1 MVEKTTMTSSEI
13 SQSLQEIATLLELKG
28 ENAFKVRAYQN
39 AARLLETLEIP
50 LSQFV
55 ADAQAG
61 KIKGIGEALQEKIAT
76 LYHTGSLPYLQELR
90 DEFPPGLLELFQ
102 VPGLGGKKIK
112 MLYDSL
118 HISSISDL
126 KEACEQGK
134 LSGLKGFG
142 EKTEQNILAGIHRL
156 STYAG
161 KFLYPDAYLEAQA
174 IGEILQQS
182 GLVLQLEIAGSLRRK
197 KEIVGDI
204 DLLVTSK
211 KPKEVMNLFVSLPQV
226 ASSVAHG
233 ETKSSVVLKSGIN
246 ADLRVVSE
254 QEFPAALLYFTGSK
268 EHNTLVR
275 GIAKNKGYKLNEY
288 GLFRGEHALKMNSE
302 TEIYEELGL
311 CFIPPEV
318 RETQGEL
325 EFAEKAFSH
334 NQNFP
339 TFVQDSDLVG
349 VLHTHTTYSDGKN
362 TLRDLAQA
370 VRAMGYQYLGVSD
383 HSQSAAY
390 AGGLKIDAIKRQ
402 HEEIDLLNE
411 QLKPFYIF
419 KGIESDILAEGA
431 LDYKDN
437 VLETF
442 DFVIASIHSS
452 FSMTEQEMTKRI
464 IRAVSHPATTILGHP
479 TGRLLLERD
488 GYAVDIPAVLDACH
502 EHGVAVELNA
512 NPLRLDLDWRYLKRA
527 KELGIAIPI
536 NPDAHSID
544 QVAHMSVGVGIA
556 RKGWLEK
563 KNVLNTYTTAQ
574 LKQYFLD
581 RKGKPQQQTEKKAA
595 TKSIQKVK

>member
-1 MVEKTTMTSSEI
+1 MQKKTTITSTEI
-13 SQSLQEIATLLELKG
+13 SQSLSEIATLLELKG

-39 AARLLETLEIP
+39 AAHMLETLEIP

-55 ADAQAG
+55 IDAQAG
-61 KIKGIGEALQEKIAT
+61 EIKGIGEALQEKIAI
-76 LYHTGSLPYLQELR
+76 LYNTGSLPYLQELR
-90 DEFPPGLLELFQ
+90 DEFPPGLLDLFQ

-112 MLYDSL
+112 ALYDAL
-118 HISSISDL
+118 HVSSIANL
-126 KEACEQGK
+126 KVACEQGK

-142 EKTEQNILAGIHRL
+142 EKTEQNILAGINRL

-161 KFLYPDAYLEAQA
+161 KVLYPDAYREAQA
-174 IGEILQQS
+174 IRELLLQS

-197 KEIVGDI
+197 KEVVGDI

-211 KPKEVMNLFVSLPQV
+211 KPKEVMKLFVSLPQV
-226 ASSVAHG
+226 ASLVAHG
-233 ETKSSVVLKSGIN
+233 ETKSSVVLKSGMN

-275 GIAKNKGYKLNEY
+275 GIAKDKGYKLNEY
-288 GLFRGEHALKMNSE
+288 GLFQGERALKINSE
-302 TEIYEELGL
+302 TDIYNELGL
-311 CFIPPEV
+311 CFIPPEA
-318 RETQGEL
+318 REAQGEL
-325 EFAEKAFSH
+325 ESAAKAFSS
-334 NQNFP
+334 NQNLP
-339 TFVQDSDLVG
+339 SFVEDHDLVG
-349 VLHTHTTYSDGKN
+349 VLHAHTTYSDGKN

-370 VRAMGYQYLGVSD
+370 VLGMGFQYLGVSD

-390 AGGLKIDAIKRQ
+390 AGGLKLDVIKRQ
-402 HEEIDLLNE
+402 HDEINLLNE
-411 QLKPFYIF
+411 ELKPFHIF
-419 KGIESDILAEGA
+419 KGIESDILADGA
-431 LDYKDN
+431 LDYNDN

-442 DFVIASIHSS
+442 DFVIASIHSR
-452 FSMTEQEMTKRI
+452 FGMTEQEMTKRI

-488 GYAVDIPAVLDACH
+488 GYSVDILAVLDACH
-502 EHGVAVELNA
+502 KHGVAVELNA
-512 NPLRLDLDWRYLKRA
+512 NPLRLDLDWRYLKQA